1 MPKVVRKGDKNSAGG
16 IAMSGDPTFIVDGRP
31 VVVIGTPVSPHHPC
45 PRVPIHCS
53 AKTARGDKT
62 YIVGNKLI
70 NVVGDTDT
78 CGHPRVEGS
87 STFIVGG

>member
-16 IAMSGDPTFIVDGRP
+16 AALGGNPTFIVDGLP
-31 VVVIGTPVSPHHPC
+31 VVTVGTPVSPHDPC
-45 PRVPIHCS
+45 PLVPIHCS
-53 AKTARGDKT
+53 AKTAKGEHT
-62 YIVGNKLI
+62 FIVGDI
-70 NVVGDTDT
+70 AVNVVGDNDT